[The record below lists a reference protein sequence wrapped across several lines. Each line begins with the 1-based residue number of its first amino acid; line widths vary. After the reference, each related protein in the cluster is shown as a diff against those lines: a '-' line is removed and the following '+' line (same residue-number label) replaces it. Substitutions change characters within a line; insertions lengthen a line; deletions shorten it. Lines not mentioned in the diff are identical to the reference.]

1 MGREKNERHI
11 YTRIL
16 ADLQSCFL
24 YTMYAGL
31 CSLIANLMPFVFGP
45 NSQISNL
52 EYLIHFRSRIAVMAF
67 MKFFSV
73 KFYFFGKW
81 KLALKANK

>member
-52 EYLIHFRSRIAVMAF
+52 NLEYLDP
-67 MKFFSV
+67 FSITYRGYGV
-73 KFYFFGKW
+73 YEV
-81 KLALKANK
+81 L

>member
-24 YTMYAGL
+24 YTMYAGR

-52 EYLIHFRSRIAVMAF
+52 EYLDS
-67 MKFFSV
+67 FSITYRGYGV
-73 KFYFFGKW
+73 YEV
-81 KLALKANK
+81 L

>member
-45 NSQISNL
+45 ISHNFQPG
-52 EYLIHFRSRIAVMAF
+52 IFDP
-67 MKFFSV
+67 FSITYRGYGV
-73 KFYFFGKW
+73 YEV
-81 KLALKANK
+81 L

>member
-16 ADLQSCFL
+16 ADLKSCFL
-24 YTMYAGL
+24 YTMYMYAGL

-52 EYLIHFRSRIAVMAF
+52 EYLDP
-67 MKFFSV
+67 FSITYRGYGV
-73 KFYFFGKW
+73 YEV
-81 KLALKANK
+81 L

>member
-24 YTMYAGL
+24 YTMYAG
-31 CSLIANLMPFVFGP
+31 SLIANLMPFVFGP
-45 NSQISNL
+45 ISDKCNFQPG
-52 EYLIHFRSRIAVMAF
+52 IP
-67 MKFFSV
+67 
-73 KFYFFGKW
+73 
-81 KLALKANK
+81 